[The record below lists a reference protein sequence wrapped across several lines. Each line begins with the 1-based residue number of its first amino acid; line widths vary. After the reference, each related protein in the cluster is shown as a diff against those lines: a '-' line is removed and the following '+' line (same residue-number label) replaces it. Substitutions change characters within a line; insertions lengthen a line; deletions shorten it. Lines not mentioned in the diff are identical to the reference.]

1 MKELPE
7 VRDAKELMNRA
18 MDWSVFRWLFEKSR
32 VREIADRANA
42 ALDHLNRNV
51 KARWSRE
58 AKEVYKKLSASRREL
73 GEHEKS
79 NGGTAASELAI
90 LVQNVIEADKAAHK
104 ARMNAEDTFDKAEM
118 QLSTTL
124 AKEGCKKAIRS
135 WELHEKAIR
144 KAQEVEL
151 ASHLRT

>member
-32 VREIADRANA
+32 VREMADRANA
-42 ALDHLNRNV
+42 ALDHLNRQV
-51 KARWSRE
+51 KAHWSGE
-58 AKEVYKKLSASRREL
+58 AKEVYKQLSARRPEV

-79 NGGTAASELAI
+79 NVETAASELAS

-104 ARMNAEDTFDKAEM
+104 ARMNAEDTFDEAER

-144 KAQEVEL
+144 KAKQVEL
-151 ASHLRT
+151 ASHL